1 MLKLFGRKVKP
12 TYSLQKGL
20 CSVYGIGETTSKD
33 ICSDLGLNPSLKIS
47 KVTLEEEGEIQH
59 WVQTKGINP
68 SSIKKIRRDFVS
80 DLISTKSYRGMRHKN
95 KYPVRGQRTSTNA
108 RTQKRIGGKHA
119 KI

>member
-47 KVTLEEEGEIQH
+47 KVTLEEEGEIQAH
-59 WVQTKGINP
+59 LVLWQRHAEG
-68 SSIKKIRRDFVS
+68 
-80 DLISTKSYRGMRHKN
+80 RGGLHDVLLLRQ
-95 KYPVRGQRTSTNA
+95 VA
-108 RTQKRIGGKHA
+108 L
-119 KI
+119 